1 MSTCSS
7 TELRTKAWRSGRGQK
22 LLRNTASA
30 GHGDWIRLGS
40 YRISL
45 WLLGAQEPQEGL
57 DSPRLTLF
65 LQPLDGLP
73 PLRALVVGGEQEEVA
88 L

>member
-22 LLRNTASA
+22 LQKDTAS
-30 GHGDWIRLGS
+30 LES
-40 YRISL
+40 YRTSL
-45 WLLGAQEPQEGL
+45 WLLGDQEPQEGL
-57 DSPRLTLF
+57 GNPRLTLF
-65 LQPLDGLP
+65 LQSLDGLP
-73 PLRALVVGGEQEEVA
+73 PLRSLIVGGEQEEVA